1 MSWNR
6 LKISQNK
13 QADMRPIKFAI
24 FGTGFWSQFQLGGW
38 QELEGVECVALYNRT
53 KSRADE
59 LAKRFGIPSTYDHPE
74 ELMKNEELDFIDI
87 ITDVDTHLQFTRLGA
102 AYGKDVICQ
111 KPMAPDFESAKAMM
125 EACRKA
131 GVKYYIH
138 ENYRWQP
145 QFRRVKQILDEG
157 LIGNPCRC
165 ITGFN
170 TAFPVFETQP
180 FLATLKNFALTDQG
194 SHQFD
199 VLRYLFGEA
208 QSIYSQIQ
216 TVNPS
221 IRGEDVATSLLRM
234 KNGVV
239 CIQEISFS
247 SPLENEVFPQTL
259 LLIEGDKGSIR
270 LDAGFEIS
278 ITVGDHTEK
287 EVVAM
292 KKFPWQTDRLVPE
305 PPSIVDCN
313 NNILQDILGKGSAET
328 TGDDNFQTVRLVWA
342 AYESARTNQVI
353 RMETF
358 S

>member
-1 MSWNR
+1 MKT
-6 LKISQNK
+6 L
-13 QADMRPIKFAI
+13 KFAI

-38 QELEGVECVALYNRT
+38 QELEGVDCVALYNRT
-53 KSRADE
+53 LSKAED
-59 LAKRFGIPSTYDHPE
+59 LAKRFGVPAAYDDAE
-74 ELMKNEELDFIDI
+74 ALMKKEDLDFIDI
-87 ITDVDTHLQFTRLGA
+87 ITDVDTHARFTALGA
-102 AYGKDVICQ
+102 RYGKDVICQ
-111 KPMAPDFESAKAMM
+111 KPMAPDFDTAKEMTGF
-125 EACRKA
+125 CKKA
-131 GVKYYIH
+131 GVRFYVH

-157 LIGNPCRC
+157 LIGKPFRC
-165 ITGFN
+165 KTGFN
-170 TAFPVFETQP
+170 TAFPVFDTQP

-199 VLRYLFGEA
+199 VLRFLFGEA
-208 QSIYSQIQ
+208 HSIYTQIQ

-247 SPLENEVFPQTL
+247 SPLEKELFPQTL
-259 LLIEGDKGSIR
+259 LLIEGDRGSIR

-278 ITVGDHTEK
+278 ITQGKETRK

-292 KKFPWQTDRLVPE
+292 KTYLWQTDRLVPE

-313 NNILQDILGKGSAET
+313 RDILRDMQGEGKAET
-328 TGDDNFQTVRLVWA
+328 TGEDNFETVRLVWA
-342 AYESARTNQVI
+342 AYESARLNRVI
-353 RMETF
+353 EIGKDF
-358 S
+358 